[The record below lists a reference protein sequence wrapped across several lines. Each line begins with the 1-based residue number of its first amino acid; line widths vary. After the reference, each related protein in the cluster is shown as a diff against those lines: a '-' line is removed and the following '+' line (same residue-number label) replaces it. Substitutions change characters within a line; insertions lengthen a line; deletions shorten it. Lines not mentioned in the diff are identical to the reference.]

1 MVQSNWQ
8 IPLNRSS
15 SVAKITIPMNVRTY
29 SPPRIVQQQN
39 TNVVVN
45 KTLAAQV
52 QAIPIYRQAPVIQQQ
67 IQAPIIQ
74 KPIIST
80 PFYQT

>member
-29 SPPRIVQQQN
+29 SPLRIVQQQN

-45 KTLAAQV
+45 KTLKAQV

>member
-1 MVQSNWQ
+1 
-8 IPLNRSS
+8 
-15 SVAKITIPMNVRTY
+15 MNVRTY

-74 KPIIST
+74 KPIVST